1 MLDTGDVRH
10 PMERGFLDSIVVS
23 IQAGTAELGVDG
35 YSVAGDRVSR
45 ADLVWDTM
53 SDGSNG
59 VGRSG
64 TFLRAAVRSIE
75 PVAVKLSSLEAILL
89 P

>member
-1 MLDTGDVRH
+1 M
-10 PMERGFLDSIVVS
+10 VVS
-23 IQAGTAELGVDG
+23 IQTGSAQLGVDG
-35 YSVAGDRVSR
+35 YSVAGDRASR
-45 ADLVWDTM
+45 SDLVWDTM

-64 TFLRAAVRSIE
+64 TFLRVAVRSIE
-75 PVAVKLSSLEAILL
+75 PVALKLSSLEAVIQ